1 MPLGQA
7 LEFDDSCDGLS
18 ARWTDMGWAAV
29 GSREWCLHP
38 HVCLLVVCLL
48 VLVMCDACGAGAGIS

>member
-7 LEFDDSCDGLS
+7 LEFDDSRDGLS
-18 ARWTDMGWAAV
+18 ARWTDMGWAVV

-38 HVCLLVVCLL
+38 HVFLLVVCLL
-48 VLVMCDACGAGAGIS
+48 VLVMCDVCGASPGI